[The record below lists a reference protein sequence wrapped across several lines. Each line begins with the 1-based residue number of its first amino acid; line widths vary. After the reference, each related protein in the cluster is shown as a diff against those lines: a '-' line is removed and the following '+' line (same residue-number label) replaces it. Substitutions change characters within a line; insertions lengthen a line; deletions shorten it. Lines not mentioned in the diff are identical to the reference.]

1 MLSRLPTGVCATALP
16 DVNARTNSITA
27 LDRLLP
33 TLIRNNIRE
42 IVTDGNR
49 ICVVYDFMT
58 NTDAGAVRCVELL
71 TVDDSK
77 ILKIE
82 LILDRV
88 TFAPVNKALSE
99 RAAQR
104 R

>member
-1 MLSRLPTGVCATALP
+1 MPTGACATALP

-33 TLIRNNIRE
+33 ALIRNDLRE
-42 IVTDGNR
+42 IVTEGIR
-49 ICVVYDFMT
+49 VCVVYDFMT

-82 LILDRV
+82 LILDRAA
-88 TFAPVNKALSE
+88 FAPVNEALNE